1 MVDGYKM
8 LFKEQNILGAYWNT
22 IVIAVGTMVISL
34 SLTSLMAY
42 VMMVPDFVL
51 RKQLSVF
58 LLITMFFSGGTVPT
72 YLLIQ
77 NLGLYNS
84 WWSLILPNA
93 VTAYNVFV
101 YRSFYKGIS
110 PGNKGGCQNRRRRG
124 LENTDEDIC
133 TPFQSPL
140 CHLRPVQ
147 RGGCMEQLLR
157 STALY

>member
-1 MVDGYKM
+1 
-8 LFKEQNILGAYWNT
+8 
-22 IVIAVGTMVISL
+22 MVISL

-93 VTAYNVFV
+93 CLLYTSHSSKGL
-101 YRSFYKGIS
+101 SFMTSHLSFNSIKEDGEDLYSRTPSLPEAKSSMTVLGA
-110 PGNKGGCQNRRRRG
+110 
-124 LENTDEDIC
+124 LE
-133 TPFQSPL
+133 
-140 CHLRPVQ
+140 
-147 RGGCMEQLLR
+147 
-157 STALY
+157 